1 MKIRPSTI
9 LLFVILIVINLGAS
23 AYITQSLLD
32 QRAESTN
39 YLNQIDSLGDRLD
52 TLTERMDA
60 LIEFVEWKHGFITSL
75 HPVEEPDILI
85 TDNLVTIGVIPSTT
99 KSYESYLP
107 YLDEIIE
114 PALNDMALNMGSDIK
129 FDFSVQDATGQ
140 AAIHLEHVQG
150 FRVMGINLVIGG
162 MWSSHACAS
171 LSYCNDN
178 DMLLFSPSSTSPL
191 PAIPGDNL
199 FRLAP
204 TDIKQAPAIAKMLK
218 SRGVEAV
225 ILIQRAD
232 SWADGIY
239 NYLSDEY
246 SDLGGTIYNKIR
258 YPGESTEFT
267 KYLEDAEEA
276 AVEAVEEYGWDKVAV
291 ELISFSESTVIVSQA
306 MDYPTL
312 YNLTWYGS
320 DGTVHC
326 QQLIDDSPEAVEHL
340 ELISLHPVI
349 PESEEFT
356 AISAKYQ
363 DLTGTPLG
371 YYTACSYD
379 IAMLLGKA
387 IIESNTI
394 DVDVLKEKIP
404 EVSEDYY
411 GITGLCRL
419 DDADDRATSNFG
431 IYSYHFK
438 DGELGCYK
446 IGMYNDSGEIT
457 WYED

>member
-23 AYITQSLLD
+23 AYISQSLLA
-32 QRAESTN
+32 QSAEENN
-39 YLNQIDSLGDRLD
+39 YLNEIDSLGDRLD
-52 TLTERMDA
+52 TLTERLDA
-60 LIEFVEWKHGFITSL
+60 LIEFVEWKHGFIETI
-75 HPVEEPDILI
+75 HPMEEPDIAI
-85 TDNLVTIGVIPSTT
+85 TDKLVTIGVIPSTT
-99 KSYESYLP
+99 QNYQSYIP

-114 PALNDMALNMGSDIK
+114 PALNEMAWSMGSDIE

-140 AAIHLEHVQG
+140 AAIHLEKVQG
-150 FRVMGINLVIGG
+150 FRAMGINLVIGG

-191 PAIPGDNL
+191 PAIPDDNL

-204 TDIKQAPAIAKMLK
+204 TDIKQAPAIAKLLDSK
-218 SRGVEAV
+218 GIEAV
-225 ILIQRAD
+225 ILIQRGDA
-232 SWADGIY
+232 WADGIY
-239 NYLSDEY
+239 NYLEPEFNK
-246 SDLGGTIYNKIR
+246 LGGVIYNKIR
-258 YPGESTEFT
+258 YAGEATEFST
-267 KYLEDAEEA
+267 YLEDAEKV

-291 ELISFSESTVIVSQA
+291 ELVSFSEATVIVNQA

-312 YNLTWYGS
+312 YNLTWFGS
-320 DGTVHC
+320 DGTVNS

-340 ELISLHPVI
+340 KLYSIHPVI
-349 PESEEFT
+349 PESDEYT
-356 AISAKYQ
+356 DISAKYE

-379 IAMLLGKA
+379 IAMILGKA
-387 IIESNTI
+387 VIESNTI
-394 DVDVLKEKIP
+394 GIDVLKEKIP

-419 DDADDRATSNFG
+419 DEADDRATSNFG
-431 IYSYHFK
+431 IYSYHVK
-438 DGELGCYK
+438 DGELGCYEV
-446 IGMYNDSGEIT
+446 GMYTDAGEII